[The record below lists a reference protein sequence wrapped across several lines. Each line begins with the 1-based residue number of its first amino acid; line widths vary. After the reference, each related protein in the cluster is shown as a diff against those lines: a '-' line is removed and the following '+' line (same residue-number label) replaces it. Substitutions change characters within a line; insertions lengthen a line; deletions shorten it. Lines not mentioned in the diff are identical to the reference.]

1 MLVQVHSNYF
11 LEQFLGTCI
20 LLTRGDISTG
30 CTTPLVTGV
39 VIGIIGALVGATGV
53 IITCVTVKWR

>member
-11 LEQFLGTCI
+11 LEHVIMLI
-20 LLTRGDISTG
+20 RGDVFTG

-39 VIGIIGALVGATGV
+39 MIGIIGALVGASGL
-53 IITCVTVKWR
+53 IIACVTVKWR